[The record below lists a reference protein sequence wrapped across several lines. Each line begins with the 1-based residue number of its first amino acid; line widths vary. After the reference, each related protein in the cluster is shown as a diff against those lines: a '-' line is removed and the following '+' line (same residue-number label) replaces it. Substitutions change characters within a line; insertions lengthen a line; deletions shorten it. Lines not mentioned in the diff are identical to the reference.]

1 MKRAVV
7 TFLLIFVTM
16 GWAVA
21 QNNPYRINDKLY
33 DYYMECR
40 SHIDEPIVLN
50 MLDTLNHRAA
60 AVGDVKAQCMAH
72 TARVD
77 YYYAIKNI
85 EKMRQEQKRAYDFIV
100 KTPYKQY
107 IFSGW
112 NRIVAY
118 YMQKENYVSAMQE
131 INLYQDEAY
140 KLNDNYGI
148 NRSFVRMGDIFLEL
162 RMYKLAIAQY
172 QKSVEYSKSTNQL
185 QDIAYVYGVLARCY
199 VRENQLEKAEDIANL
214 ALQSSR
220 AAGQKQNAFISL
232 FEIARKK
239 GQWEKA
245 LELCDSIDILHQA
258 GAAVASMENVDNAK
272 LRRASMYLHLGKEKE
287 AVEIANNL
295 RMEENKNLFLISW
308 YKYKQDYTNLLRLS
322 KEMDGKSDSLSKV
335 RNQMQFQEF
344 MEAFNK
350 RVLQDEQDKFSI
362 RHEEMRLQQILS
374 QRLRDSLQREQ
385 DTLILQ
391 QQNLEYARINTQIRL
406 IQEQASQQQDKERVE
421 QKHNMLRQRT
431 LGIGIL
437 IMIGLVT
444 VFFVLLFFIIKKTK
458 RLKKER
464 LLALQAQ
471 QAAEEADRQKTEFLH
486 NMNHEIRTPLNAIV
500 GFSDLLSSEM
510 EYLLSAEEK
519 EQMLK
524 EIEDKSTYLQSLV
537 NDVLDLSK
545 LESGTYQFAKNEF
558 ALSTLCKEETDCA
571 RLLVSAGVG
580 LRLKIEKDIQLVA
593 DRQRLG
599 QLLHELLQNAAR
611 HTTSGYIELECSIL
625 NDSMLQFAV
634 TDTGYGIPE
643 GQEEAIFNRFYKL
656 DQFAPGFG
664 LGLCICRTIAQLLH
678 GDVVLDTT
686 YKQGARFVA
695 KVSCE

>member
-1 MKRAVV
+1 
-7 TFLLIFVTM
+7 
-16 GWAVA
+16 
-21 QNNPYRINDKLY
+21 
-33 DYYMECR
+33 
-40 SHIDEPIVLN
+40 
-50 MLDTLNHRAA
+50 
-60 AVGDVKAQCMAH
+60 
-72 TARVD
+72 
-77 YYYAIKNI
+77 
-85 EKMRQEQKRAYDFIV
+85 
-100 KTPYKQY
+100 
-107 IFSGW
+107 
-112 NRIVAY
+112 
-118 YMQKENYVSAMQE
+118 
-131 INLYQDEAY
+131 
-140 KLNDNYGI
+140 
-148 NRSFVRMGDIFLEL
+148 
-162 RMYKLAIAQY
+162 
-172 QKSVEYSKSTNQL
+172 
-185 QDIAYVYGVLARCY
+185 
-199 VRENQLEKAEDIANL
+199 
-214 ALQSSR
+214 
-220 AAGQKQNAFISL
+220 
-232 FEIARKK
+232 
-239 GQWEKA
+239 
-245 LELCDSIDILHQA
+245 
-258 GAAVASMENVDNAK
+258 
-272 LRRASMYLHLGKEKE
+272 
-287 AVEIANNL
+287 
-295 RMEENKNLFLISW
+295 MEENKNLFLISW

-571 RLLVSAGVG
+571 RFLVSAGVE

-611 HTTSGYIELECSIL
+611 HTTSGYIELECSTL
-625 NDSMLQFAV
+625 NDSMLQFTI
-634 TDTGYGIPE
+634 TDTGCGIPE